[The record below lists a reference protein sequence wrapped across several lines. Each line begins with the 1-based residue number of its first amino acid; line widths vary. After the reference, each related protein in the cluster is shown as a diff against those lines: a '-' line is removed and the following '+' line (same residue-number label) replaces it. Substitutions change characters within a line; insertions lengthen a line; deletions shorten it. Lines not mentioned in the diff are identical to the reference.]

1 MTAVACPLACGCAP
15 GGTVGISS
23 VQLQNTDL
31 SGAKERVQEMK
42 MTNET
47 RKIWS
52 NDSVMAA
59 ATCIRVPVMRAH
71 AEAINLELQ
80 DDIEEDEAREIIGNA
95 PGVSLLDD
103 R

>member
-1 MTAVACPLACGCAP
+1 
-15 GGTVGISS
+15 
-23 VQLQNTDL
+23 
-31 SGAKERVQEMK
+31 

-80 DDIEEDEAREIIGNA
+80 DDIEEDEAREILGNA